1 VPSLAA
7 RRGWLHE
14 CRYRRSIVAVDR
26 MPLIRPAKPRP
37 PDIGTVTSRFGGIAS
52 LLRLLTRRLAAPMSA
67 VGRLLRRMAV
77 GKAASLESPY
87 VFPHTAGPNV
97 GEPIR
102 DIKNGFHKAMKLAAI
117 EGFTWHD
124 LRHTFA
130 SWLMIVAPH

>member
-1 VPSLAA
+1 
-7 RRGWLHE
+7 
-14 CRYRRSIVAVDR
+14 
-26 MPLIRPAKPRP
+26 
-37 PDIGTVTSRFGGIAS
+37 
-52 LLRLLTRRLAAPMSA
+52 MSA